1 MVRRIFIKSCEPWPK
16 FQGKYRVFVNCE
28 ETAQVR
34 AKCEKYH
41 ELGIFL
47 AKFWHFQ
54 HVSSFKIDRAMP
66 ISSFKIQMSGV
77 GLVFEAR
84 PPNFQNLHNF

>member
-1 MVRRIFIKSCEPWPK
+1 M
-16 FQGKYRVFVNCE
+16 QN
-28 ETAQVR
+28 
-34 AKCEKYH
+34 

-47 AKFWHFQ
+47 AKFWHLK

-66 ISSFKIQMSGV
+66 ISSLKIQMGGT
-77 GLVFEAR
+77 GLVLEAS